1 MAFNDLKPCRMCL
14 NAQVDPEL
22 TEENDFSF
30 HTVGEREDGF
40 RIGIQSG
47 CGRPMQILF
56 EQWINKEWHLIGF
69 YKPKFCPNCGR
80 PLIEYRKIRSNG
92 YDNPETIQT
101 REATL

>member
-1 MAFNDLKPCRMCL
+1 MASNDLKPCRMCL

-56 EQWINKEWHLIGF
+56 EQWINKE
-69 YKPKFCPNCGR
+69 
-80 PLIEYRKIRSNG
+80 
-92 YDNPETIQT
+92 
-101 REATL
+101 